1 MERTQREAGEKKD
14 KALEEGQL
22 EQNIL
27 TYVYENDLVMP
38 VSLCTKLLKKSA
50 LSPLTPA
57 KPQ

>member
-1 MERTQREAGEKKD
+1 MERTQREAGEKD

-38 VSLCTKLLKKSA
+38 VSLCTKLLKNQ
-50 LSPLTPA
+50 LYHL
-57 KPQ
+57 

>member
-1 MERTQREAGEKKD
+1 MERTQQEAGERKE

-38 VSLCTKLLKKSA
+38 VSLCTKL
-50 LSPLTPA
+50 
-57 KPQ
+57 